1 MLAYRPYKDAFEE
14 YKKLERKPAKPPV
27 EVYKSIVFGTATW
40 SLRSN
45 IQQDKVVRDYC
56 EGILLR
62 KELPEA
68 EHAWLVSTFRLALE
82 NLKKTEALNPVTKK
96 QE

>member
-1 MLAYRPYKDAFEE
+1 
-14 YKKLERKPAKPPV
+14 V
-27 EVYKSIVFGTATW
+27 VFGAAVW

-62 KELPEA
+62 KELPET
-68 EHAWLVSTFRLALE
+68 EQDWLAGIFRTAVE
-82 NLKKTEALNPVTKK
+82 NPQKGQPAAPATK
-96 QE
+96 QAD